1 MKSILVLTIVVL
13 AVFLVGSVGAANPD
27 ELKQDKAE
35 LKQTK
40 NCLNKLGSLVDK
52 WHEANLDGNEKKVR
66 QLEHAIINTII
77 KDLNATFH
85 AAERAEK
92 EKREARYGKG
102 SKACLD
108 DETDFAAARIIL
120 NSKQVLLYRLKN
132 SDSFSLK
139 LRALANY
146 QELLKKELGMA
157 KVELAEDVREVK
169 TKNR

>member
-1 MKSILVLTIVVL
+1 MKMIFGLTIIL
-13 AVFLVGSVGAANPD
+13 AVFLAGSVSAANPG

-40 NCLNKLGSLVDK
+40 NCLNKLNSLVDK
-52 WHEANLDGNEKKVR
+52 WHQASLDGNDKKSR
-66 QLEHAIINTII
+66 QLEHAIINTIV
-77 KDLNATFH
+77 KDMNVTFQ
-85 AAERAEK
+85 ALEKSEK
-92 EKREARYGKG
+92 EKQRSQLAKG
-102 SKACLD
+102 VKNCLD
-108 DETDFAAARIIL
+108 DEQDFVAQRILL

-139 LRALANY
+139 LLALTNY
-146 QELLKKELGMA
+146 QELLKKEMGWA